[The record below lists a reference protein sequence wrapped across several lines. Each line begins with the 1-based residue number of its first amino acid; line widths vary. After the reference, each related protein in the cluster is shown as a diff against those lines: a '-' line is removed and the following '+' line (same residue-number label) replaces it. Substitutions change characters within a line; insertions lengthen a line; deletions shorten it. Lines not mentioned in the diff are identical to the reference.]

1 MDISKLGYAYWTH
14 SLNRLDSYLKDI
26 AVKEKNMSEAAI
38 VNRQLSITRVY
49 NAPREVVFEVCTKA
63 EHIRKWFG
71 CREMQMTE
79 CEIDARVGGE
89 YRFVT
94 VGEGFVCPLKGEFFE
109 VIHPEKLVFSQI
121 YDVEP
126 YSASV
131 AMVTTTLKDLGC
143 RTELTSTIVFPDSE
157 SYAGA
162 MASGMEV
169 GMGEALDRLG
179 QVSEALN

>member
-1 MDISKLGYAYWTH
+1 MDMSERGYAFWTH

-26 AVKEKNMSEAAI
+26 VVKEKNMSETAVA
-38 VNRQLSITRVY
+38 NRQLSVTRVY
-49 NAPREVVFEVCTKA
+49 DAPRELVFEVCTKA
-63 EHIRKWFG
+63 EHIRNWFG
-71 CREMQMTE
+71 CKEMVMTE
-79 CEIDARVGGE
+79 CEIDARVGGQ

-94 VGEGFVCPLKGEFFE
+94 VGEGFECPLKGEFLE
-109 VIHPEKLVFSQI
+109 VVAPEKLVYSQI

-131 AMVTTTLKDLGC
+131 AMVTTILKDLGGK
-143 RTELTSTIVFPDSE
+143 TELTSTIVFPDSE

-169 GMGEALDRLG
+169 GMGQALDRLG
-179 QVSEALN
+179 EVSVALK

>member
-1 MDISKLGYAYWTH
+1 MDASELGYAFWTH

-26 AVKEKNMSEAAI
+26 AVKDKNMSETAVA
-38 VNRQLSITRVY
+38 NRQLSVTRVY
-49 NAPREVVFEVCTKA
+49 DAPREIVFEVCTKA
-63 EHIRKWFG
+63 EHIRNWFG
-71 CREMQMTE
+71 CKEMQMTE
-79 CEIDARVGGE
+79 CEIDPRVGGK

-94 VGEGFVCPLKGEFFE
+94 AGEGFECPLKGEFFE
-109 VIHPEKLVFSQI
+109 VVVPEKLVYSQI

-126 YSASV
+126 YSSSV
-131 AMVTTTLKDLGC
+131 AVVTTTLKDKGG

-179 QVSEALN
+179 KVSVALK